1 MKKYIFYCLLLN
13 LSLNVFSQS
22 IDIDTN
28 YGDNGVTVISSKTT
42 NDPTRSILLADGS
55 LLMSVLKYNETTSSH
70 ESVLIKYT
78 SQGVIDT
85 SFGVNGIYT
94 SDIDDDNGLDTF
106 IDSNGN
112 IFLTGQDFNL
122 DKNFIVKIT
131 PNGVNDTSFGNN
143 GKKEI
148 DPKYINLRYFFR
160 GDYIYVGVNYSG
172 SSSSDQYGIKRLDL
186 NGDFDTSFGSGGIIS
201 IDNFINEFYVT
212 ESNEFIVVG
221 SDSSFSTLTISKH
234 NTDGTLDT
242 DFGTNGVL
250 FTGSGDTSGRYFT
263 FNEAE
268 NNLFMTIGVI
278 GSSTYSEIY
287 KYDSSGKLDNNFGT
301 SGINTVDNYYLTNLK
316 FFKEK
321 LYVLGIKFDTLDTQ
335 ILSFN
340 PDDASVNTNFANNG
354 ALIETTSFTQF
365 AINLHVKDDYFF
377 ITGKNQYASDNV
389 EHYSSKYALTF
400 ATASV
405 EDTKSQNIAFEN
417 PVKDIVEV
425 KATLSKINR
434 LDIFALNGKLI
445 KSSESNTIRTD
456 ELPSNVYILNSY
468 LDNGNVVS
476 NKIIKK

>member
-1 MKKYIFYCLLLN
+1 MKKILFSFLLLN
-13 LSLNVFSQS
+13 FSLNVFSQS
-22 IDIDTN
+22 IDIDNN

-70 ESVLIKYT
+70 ESVIIKYT
-78 SQGVIDT
+78 SQGEIDT
-85 SFGVNGIYT
+85 SFGNNGIYT

-122 DKNFIVKIT
+122 DKNFIVKVT

-160 GDYIYVGVNYSG
+160 DDYIYVGVNYSG
-172 SSSSDQYGIKRLDL
+172 ATSSDQYGIKRLDL

-212 ESNEFIVVG
+212 ESNEFVIVG

-242 DFGTNGVL
+242 DFGTNGIL

-263 FNEAE
+263 FNEAQ
-268 NNLFMTIGVI
+268 NNLFMTIGNI
-278 GSSTYSEIY
+278 GANTYSEIY
-287 KYDSSGKLDNNFGT
+287 KYNSNGELDNNFGT
-301 SGINTVDNYYLTNLK
+301 SGIKTVDNYYLTNLK
-316 FFKEK
+316 LLNQS

-340 PDDASVNTNFANNG
+340 SVDASTNTNFADNG
-354 ALIETTSFTQF
+354 IFIEPTTFTQF
-365 AINLHVKDDYFF
+365 AINLHLREDYL
-377 ITGKNQYASDNV
+377 IVTGKNQYASDNV
-389 EHYSSKYALTF
+389 EHFSSKYTLVF
-400 ATASV
+400 STAS
-405 EDTKSQNIAFEN
+405 TKDIETQKIVFEN
-417 PVKDIVEV
+417 PIKDIVEV
-425 KATLSKINR
+425 KAALSKVNK

-445 KSSESNTIRTD
+445 KSSESNVIRTD
-456 ELPSNVYILNSY
+456 ELPNNVYILNSY

-476 NKIIKK
+476 HKIIKK